1 MTNIKIQEV
10 QINDAEF
17 ICKLM
22 NNESVMESLNEVP
35 TSLCD
40 WRCAIAE
47 WERDSDEED
56 YIIFSDAVPV
66 GWIAVN
72 GLDSKD
78 KKVFLKI
85 LAILPEYQGQGIGQ
99 FAVCQIIGILKK
111 LKYYSVTLYTDQV
124 NLKAQNCYSKC
135 GFTITQSL
143 VDKMSNGKCVK
154 RYKME
159 LDL

>member
-17 ICKLM
+17 LCKLM

-85 LAILPEYQGQGIGQ
+85 LAILPEYQGQGVGQ
-99 FAVCQIIGILKK
+99 FAVRWVIEMLRKS
-111 LKYYSVTLYTDQV
+111 KYVSVALYTDQV
-124 NLKAQNCYSKC
+124 NLKAQNCYLKC
-135 GFTITQSL
+135 GFAITESL
-143 VDKMSNGKCVK
+143 VDKMSNGRSVK

-159 LDL
+159 LHF